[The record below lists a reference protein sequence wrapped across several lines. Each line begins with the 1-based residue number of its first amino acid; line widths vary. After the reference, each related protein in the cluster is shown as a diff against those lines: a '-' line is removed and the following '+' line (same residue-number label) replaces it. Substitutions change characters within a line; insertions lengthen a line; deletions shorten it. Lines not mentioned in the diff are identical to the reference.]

1 MNSDAARKA
10 AALLEKLDD
19 LKEELRKGGNKMNRE
34 IKFRGKRINTGEWV
48 YGSLQQWRDGECS
61 ISVEQKGI
69 MFRYEEYDVCPDTVG
84 QYTGLK
90 DRNGQEIYEGDI
102 VEYFSM
108 ELEYLQKGNY
118 PPPNIE
124 VEEHEIV
131 RNVDVVE
138 FQCGSF
144 NFNGVPMGFNELM
157 GVSPYYDRLKR
168 YFTSMWENND
178 DNRNEYP
185 YLTIDHFYHYNI
197 IGNIHDTP
205 ELLEEVK

>member
-1 MNSDAARKA
+1 MT
-10 AALLEKLDD
+10 
-19 LKEELRKGGNKMNRE
+19 RE
-34 IKFRGKRINTGEWV
+34 IKFRGKRLSTREWV
-48 YGSLQQWRDGECS
+48 YGSLIQWKDGTMAIITENKEDHS
-61 ISVEQKGI
+61 EFYVN
-69 MFRYEEYDVCPDTVG
+69 PDTVG

-102 VEYFSM
+102 VEYFSI

-144 NFNGVPMGFNELM
+144 NFNGVPMGFDELM
-157 GVSPYYDRLKR
+157 GVSPDYDRLKR

-197 IGNIHDTP
+197 IGNIHDNP
-205 ELLEEVK
+205 ELLEDEE